1 MFVHEYFG
9 GTNVQNKFQSVVVEG
24 LMIAIS
30 HCIIKRYISFEYK
43 INCKEYGRHK
53 RQNETCVGFLRQD
66 EKEFRNEI
74 GNLTLC

>member
-1 MFVHEYFG
+1 
-9 GTNVQNKFQSVVVEG
+9 
-24 LMIAIS
+24 MIAIS

-66 EKEFRNEI
+66 EKKFRNEF
-74 GNLTLC
+74 GNSTLC